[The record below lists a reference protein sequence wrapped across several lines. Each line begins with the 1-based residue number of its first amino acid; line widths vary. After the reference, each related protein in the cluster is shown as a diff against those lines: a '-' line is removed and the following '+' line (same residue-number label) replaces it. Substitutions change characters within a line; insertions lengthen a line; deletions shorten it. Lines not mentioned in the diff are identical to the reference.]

1 MPPVLRPSAR
11 RRARPAVT
19 AVFLVVLA
27 TPTAA
32 GATAPPQAER
42 RFEAMTYNLY
52 LGADLGPL
60 FTAPPGPPLVEAA
73 ARVYNQMVQTNFPE
87 RAEVIAREIA
97 EAAPTVIGLQEVA
110 LWQTAPLSD
119 PGALTPT
126 YDFLQILL
134 GELEERGAH
143 YEPVPGA
150 TNVNFGGAL
159 PISSTTL
166 ASFTDHDVIL
176 ARSDLPTSELN
187 LSNPTSQT
195 FQAKLP
201 LTIGG
206 QQILVPRGWSSVD
219 VKFRGKSYRFV
230 NTHLEAFARAIRVP
244 QAHELIGWMAGSP
257 LPVVLA
263 GDLNTLRGDAADAYA
278 LFIAAGFVDGWVEAM
293 PADQHCVEAEP
304 GDPGCTAG
312 QQADLLNFPSELD
325 HVVDYVMHNED
336 PYVDAVGGSGEI
348 IGEEVAD
355 RTLSGLWPSDHAG
368 VNLGLHIAEP

>member
-1 MPPVLRPSAR
+1 MPPVFSSHAR
-11 RRARPAVT
+11 GRVRAAI
-19 AVFLVVLA
+19 AAIFLVVLA
-27 TPTAA
+27 TPAA
-32 GATAPPQAER
+32 TGATAPPQAER
-42 RFEAMTYNLY
+42 RFEAMTYNVY

-60 FTAPPGPPLVEAA
+60 FTAPPGPGVVAA
-73 ARVYNQMVQTNFPE
+73 AAAVYAQMVQTNFPE

-110 LWQTAPLSD
+110 LWQTAPLSN

-126 YDFLQILL
+126 YDFLEILL
-134 GELEERGAH
+134 DELEERGAH

-159 PISSTTL
+159 PISATTL

-176 ARSDLPTSELN
+176 ARSDLSASELK
-187 LSNPTSQT
+187 LSNPTSNT

-230 NTHLEAFARAIRVP
+230 NTHLEAFSPAVRVP
-244 QAHELIGWMAGSP
+244 QAQELIAWMAGSP
-257 LPVVLA
+257 LPVVLS
-263 GDLNTLRGDAADAYA
+263 GDLNTLRGDATDAYA
-278 LFIAAGFVDGWVEAM
+278 LFISAGFVDGWVAAM
-293 PADQHCVEAEP
+293 P
-304 GDPGCTAG
+304 GDPGYTAG

-325 HVVDYVMHNED
+325 HVVDYVMHNDD

-355 RTLSGLWPSDHAG
+355 RTPSGLWPSDHAG
-368 VNLGLHIAEP
+368 VNLGLDIAQP